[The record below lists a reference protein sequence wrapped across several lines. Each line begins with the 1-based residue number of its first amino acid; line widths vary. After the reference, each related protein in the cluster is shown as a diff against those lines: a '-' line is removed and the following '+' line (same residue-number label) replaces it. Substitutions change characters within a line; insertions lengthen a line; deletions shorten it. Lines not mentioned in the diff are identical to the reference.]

1 MVKLYSTGCPKC
13 SVLKKKLE
21 QKGVSFIICTN
32 TDEMQSLGINQL
44 PVLSVDDK
52 LLNFAEAIKW
62 VGENT

>member
-21 QKGVSFIICTN
+21 QKGVQFDICTN
-32 TDEMQSLGINQL
+32 IDEMQSLGINQL
-44 PVLSVDDK
+44 PVLSIDDK